1 MRTRHRG
8 NVRTWLYQKYFSRSC
23 RKLKNYSL
31 SSRRKLNLLGE
42 IHHCLAEINQFKS
55 IIRNGTLPH
64 SRCSI

>member
-31 SSRRKLNLLGE
+31 SSRRKL
-42 IHHCLAEINQFKS
+42 IYWAKS
-55 IIRNGTLPH
+55 TTAWPKSTSL
-64 SRCSI
+64 SQS